1 MSLNCFP
8 IERVYFT
15 QEVFPALAQQG
26 SLPPDWLPASVS
38 DILPSRLRTLI
49 SFYYYGT

>member
-15 QEVFPALAQQG
+15 QEVFPAVAQQG
-26 SLPPDWLPASVS
+26 SLPPACLPARLA